1 MSSLINTESP
11 LHTDAL
17 CVVVTLYYLA
27 LLMRF
32 FVHVGCQ
39 LESSSEQRVGF
50 LYSEFVVI
58 VLYMIF

>member
-17 CVVVTLYYLA
+17 CVVVTLYCLA

-39 LESSSEQRVGF
+39 LEVQVNRELVSCIVNLLL
-50 LYSEFVVI
+50 LYCT
-58 VLYMIF
+58 